1 MFPEST
7 PNSVVAT
14 LGSSSSLEDMDLGES
29 LCAGMPY
36 KNESQTSGI
45 KLANGK
51 KGRSHASKNCIIHF
65 YQISNVRLVTCIST
79 QYLLSSIT
87 FYYD

>member
-1 MFPEST
+1 ST

-51 KGRSHASKNCIIHF
+51 KGRSHATKNGNHLWEF
-65 YQISNVRLVTCIST
+65 VRD
-79 QYLLSSIT
+79 LLRDPKT
-87 FYYD
+87 NPNLLKWEDRE